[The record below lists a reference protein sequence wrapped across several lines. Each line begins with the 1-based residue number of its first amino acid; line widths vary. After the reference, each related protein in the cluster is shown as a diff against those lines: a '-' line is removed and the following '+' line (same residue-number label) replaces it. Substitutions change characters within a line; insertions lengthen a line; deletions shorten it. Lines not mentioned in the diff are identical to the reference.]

1 MMMRILLG
9 IVTGGLLGFISS
21 SIIGSALNMPDST
34 IVNGIYFGV
43 ISGLLVCLI
52 LEINKL
58 YVKVDK

>member
-1 MMMRILLG
+1 MVMRILLG
-9 IVTGGLLGFISS
+9 IVAGGLLGFISS

-34 IVNGIYFGV
+34 IINGIYFGV

-58 YVKVDK
+58 YVKIDK